1 MPQPGLS
8 GFRPILPG
16 EGEPFADEDRPD
28 IETTDRHA
36 GEGAAIAVLTI
47 PDDIDRP
54 SPQQTG
60 QPLLGLEPEH
70 EFPFTARAECL
81 GRVDVQDP
89 HPLRSKGE
97 RVAVDEDRASAVEGL
112 REDRGGAKDGEDDE
126 ASGTDH
132 VKVRL
137 VRAIA
142 RLAGEVEDFDE
153 GF

>member
-1 MPQPGLS
+1 MLQPGLS
-8 GFRPILPG
+8 GFRPIPPG
-16 EGEPFADEDRPD
+16 EGEPFTNEDRPD

-36 GEGAAIAVLTI
+36 GEGAAIAVLTA

-70 EFPFTARAECL
+70 EFPFTARAACF

-97 RVAVDEDRASAVEGL
+97 RVPVDDDRASAVERLGKG
-112 REDRGGAKDGEDDE
+112 RGGAKGGQDDKE
-126 ASGTDH
+126 NGTDH
-132 VKVRL
+132 VELRQSGNP
-137 VRAIA
+137 A
-142 RLAGEVEDFDE
+142 
-153 GF
+153 